1 MFAGMPVGVHL
12 TLTSEHVGYRWRGL
26 TNGASL
32 HDEDGFLPRTAAA
45 ALARLTVEDARAE
58 CMAQVDRALAWGV
71 DVQPLDTHMNVQQSA
86 RDPHDCQYGKRSGG
100 EEGVE

>member
-45 ALARLTVEDARAE
+45 ALARLTVEDERAE
-58 CMAQVDRALAWGV
+58 CLAQVDRAPAWGV
-71 DVQPLDTHMNVQQSA
+71 DVTHHAKHLKVHPSRA
-86 RDPHDCQYGKRSGG
+86 ATYDVYLESKRCGEGKS
-100 EEGVE
+100 